1 MEKEYTEEEI
11 KAGKDF
17 IAALEGLYSASSK
30 LTFRLGV
37 KDSIVTATGLFST
50 QLLLALNTK
59 NGGVLKGTGI
69 VMMET
74 LSVADKVLELAHNDL
89 LTAAT
94 TKDVVKTIKTA
105 STAVEVSRTPEE
117 ERVTVQ

>member
-1 MEKEYTEEEI
+1 MEKEYIEEEI

-17 IAALEGLYSASSK
+17 IAALEGLCSASFK

-74 LSVADKVLELAHNDL
+74 LSVAAKVLELAHNDL

-105 STAVEVSRTPEE
+105 STAVEASRTPEE